1 MKLLITGGGGMVGR
15 NLRAHPGLADWGVF
29 SPGSAELDLT
39 DTAATFAYFQRLR
52 PDFVIHCAGKVGG
65 IQANIAAPVD
75 FLTLNT
81 DMGRN
86 VILAARAAGVKSLLN
101 LASSCIYPRFGHNPL
116 SEDMVLGGELEPTNE
131 GYAIAKIFALRLCQ
145 YVQRE
150 DPSLHYKTFIPCN
163 LYGPFD
169 HFDPKS
175 SHLVPAVIRKV
186 HDAKV
191 QGLDT
196 VEIWGDGTARR
207 EFMYAGDLAEAMVK
221 AVGDFPAV
229 PDIMNVGLGFDYSI
243 NDYYAAVA
251 QVIGWS
257 GRFVHDTTKPVG
269 MKQKLV
275 DVSRQTTWGF
285 APATALHDGIA
296 KTYAYFLETAA

>member
-1 MKLLITGGGGMVGR
+1 MKLLITGGNGMVGR
-15 NLRAHPGLADWGVF
+15 NLRGHPGLGAWGVF
-29 SPGSAELDLT
+29 APSSTELDLT
-39 DTAATFAYFQRLR
+39 DGEATYAYMARLK
-52 PDFVIHCAGKVGG
+52 PDIVVHCAGKVGG

-86 VILAARAAGVKSLLN
+86 VILGARAAGVKNLLN
-101 LASSCIYPRFGHNPL
+101 LASSCIYPRFGKNPL

-145 YVQRE
+145 YVRRE
-150 DPSLHYKTFIPCN
+150 DPGLHYKSFIPCN

-175 SHLVPAVIRKV
+175 SHLLPAVIRKV
-186 HDAKV
+186 HEAKT
-191 QGLDT
+191 QGLDE

-207 EFMYAGDLAEAMVK
+207 EFMYAGDLADAI
-221 AVGDFPAV
+221 ARALADFETV
-229 PDIMNVGLGFDYSI
+229 SDIMNIGLGYDYSI

-251 QVIGWS
+251 EVVGWS

-269 MKQKLV
+269 MQQKLV
-275 DVSRQTTWGF
+275 DVSRQTAWGF
-285 APATALHDGIA
+285 TPSHSLKEGIA
-296 KTYAYFLETAA
+296 KTYAWYLETLA